1 MEPPERLLDQLAGTE
16 GKTRQKAARLVI
28 DLADTAKAEGY
39 IEVVHAH
46 VSGVSV
52 ITGGHGLRRF
62 LKDLSMDG
70 DGHVAIPTTLNSAG
84 CDREK
89 MEEMDIEWPDF
100 LEQQFEIV
108 QAYERLGIDATLSCT
123 PYDRGI
129 EDESGIATWAESN
142 AVCFSNTWTSLITNR
157 ESGLSALAT
166 ALTGYAPRWGL
177 HLESNRVPNMHV
189 HVACEM
195 EHLSDWSVLGDWI
208 GKQVRPDWTM
218 PYGPMPYLTG
228 LPDHM
233 SFASKKALTAA
244 AANYGCAM
252 LWAEGHSAAPPLER
266 DETGSFHPPDGG
278 WQGELTF
285 TLDNLNQ
292 RYADLAPKGKV
303 DLVVIGCPQASLEEL
318 RITASALRSHM
329 EMGRRIP
336 DHRLWVFTSGENH
349 ELARS
354 DGTIELLEE
363 GGALILKDTCPEV
376 TPYNRTKYNHLLT
389 NSLKAEHYLTSG
401 LNRLPTSVMPIVDC
415 VANAVDPTLIEGPSP
430 VLNAKAQPQHAT
442 SKTHQTGE
450 ALLSGSGLRSQEA
463 FTVRGRA
470 LVTDVPITY
479 LGYVNRDTGV
489 VEEPGHPLDG
499 VAIADT
505 VLIYPKGSG
514 STVAPYVL
522 MGLIYTEQ
530 GPKAVVNRDICPL
543 TLPACSL
550 LGLPYGHG
558 FDDDPCMNI
567 NTGDTVEFR
576 RTKHGVE
583 LEVLE
588 RVNS

>member
-1 MEPPERLLDQLAGTE
+1 
-16 GKTRQKAARLVI
+16 
-28 DLADTAKAEGY
+28 
-39 IEVVHAH
+39 
-46 VSGVSV
+46 
-52 ITGGHGLRRF
+52 
-62 LKDLSMDG
+62 
-70 DGHVAIPTTLNSAG
+70 
-84 CDREK
+84 
-89 MEEMDIEWPDF
+89 
-100 LEQQFEIV
+100 
-108 QAYERLGIDATLSCT
+108 
-123 PYDRGI
+123 
-129 EDESGIATWAESN
+129 
-142 AVCFSNTWTSLITNR
+142 
-157 ESGLSALAT
+157 
-166 ALTGYAPRWGL
+166 
-177 HLESNRVPNMHV
+177 
-189 HVACEM
+189 
-195 EHLSDWSVLGDWI
+195 
-208 GKQVRPDWTM
+208 
-218 PYGPMPYLTG
+218 
-228 LPDHM
+228 
-233 SFASKKALTAA
+233 
-244 AANYGCAM
+244 
-252 LWAEGHSAAPPLER
+252 
-266 DETGSFHPPDGG
+266 
-278 WQGELTF
+278 
-285 TLDNLNQ
+285 
-292 RYADLAPKGKV
+292 
-303 DLVVIGCPQASLEEL
+303 
-318 RITASALRSHM
+318 M

-415 VANAVDPTLIEGPSP
+415 VAHAVDPFLIEGPSP
-430 VLNAKAQPQHAT
+430 VLSAKAQPQHAT

-588 RVNS
+588 RVDS